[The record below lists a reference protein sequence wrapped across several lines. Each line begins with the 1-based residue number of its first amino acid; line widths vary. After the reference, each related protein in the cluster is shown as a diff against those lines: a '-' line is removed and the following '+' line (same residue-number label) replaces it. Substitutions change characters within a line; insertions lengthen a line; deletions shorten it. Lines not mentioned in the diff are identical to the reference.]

1 VGRIYTNTGGLGPNF
16 PTLSEGYCR
25 PCPCRACLCGAR
37 SSTSAVDDDLIG
49 LILMQ
54 GLDQVGEAFVPPLGP
69 LLQGGLLDYL
79 NLMSSL
85 GGVNQLELSGILI
98 AG

>member
-1 VGRIYTNTGGLGPNF
+1 MVGI
-16 PTLSEGYCR
+16 
-25 PCPCRACLCGAR
+25 
-37 SSTSAVDDDLIG
+37 DDLFDMLLPFFPFEICLG
-49 LILMQ
+49 
-54 GLDQVGEAFVPPLGP
+54 DREVPPLGP

-98 AG
+98 AR